1 MSRALHLLASMTV
14 TAVAACGCTTATVV
28 FPEPAIVVEPAE
40 HELLLRSSREQHRL
54 AAFLLRASEGR
65 LDAIHVTVIAAHPG
79 VRHAVVRT
87 VRAVGVEPSKIRQV
101 HAVAASRESFAA
113 RVVAVR
119 FHAHPPP
126 CPPLYVVGPS
136 ADANDFDPM
145 LGCSDLANLALQ
157 VNDPRDLVGNPAV
170 AATDGE
176 RAAVPVARSD
186 RSAPAPRASPARP
199 RGNAARSDGAAG
211 HSIMPAAKNALA
223 MRSK

>member
-1 MSRALHLLASMTV
+1 MSRALRLLASMIV
-14 TAVAACGCTTATVV
+14 TAVVTCGCTTATVV
-28 FPEPAIVVEPAE
+28 FWEPAIVVEPAE
-40 HELLLRSSREQHRL
+40 HELLLRSSSEQHRL
-54 AAFLLRASEGR
+54 AAFLSRASEGR

-101 HAVAASRESFAA
+101 HAVAAPGGPFAA
-113 RVVAVR
+113 RVEAVR

-157 VNDPRDLVGNPAV
+157 VNDPRDLIGNPVV

-176 RAAVPVARSD
+176 RAALPVARY
-186 RSAPAPRASPARP
+186 RLLGGPP
-199 RGNAARSDGAAG
+199 DGSSSSAAG
-211 HSIMPAAKNALA
+211 TTA
-223 MRSK
+223 R